1 MTNINWHK
9 WLKSSFLII
18 SLIYGQSNAKNK
30 LERIGLNP
38 VTSAVPFLII
48 APDAKSGGM
57 GELGAATEPDFASI
71 HWNIAKAAFLKEKFL
86 FSISYTPWFRNIVN
100 DMYLGYLSL
109 FKKTSEKEVMGCSL
123 RYFSLG
129 MVEFTDNT
137 GTKISD
143 YKPHEFAIDGAYS
156 ILLSEKWSG
165 GIALRYIYSDLTGRL
180 FLNNAETKP
189 GQTMAFD
196 VGILYNNND
205 LSLLNKKITFRWGL
219 QFANIGAK
227 ITYSTSGQ
235 KDFLP
240 AMFRTGT
247 SQTLSL
253 DDKNNLTLSLDI
265 HKLMVPTPQI
275 SDTYIIRTQMSVP
288 VSLIKSWYD
297 APAGF
302 KEEIR
307 EFNWAVGLE
316 YSYTKQISF
325 RSGFFWEHSTKGNR
339 RFVNLGASLTYNII
353 TFHISYLMPVFQGG
367 ISSTANPLANTIR
380 FSLVFNFV
388 NEEPSNPKN

>member
-253 DDKNNLTLSLDI
+253 DEKNNLTLSLDI

-275 SDTYIIRTQMSVP
+275 SDTYIVRTQMSVP